1 MKIKLVGVG
10 RIYDRLPDL
19 CRTQQLTAYDAGYA
33 AVAEIENAALITA
46 DEKLYRAVE
55 ADIGTAVWL
64 GDLKVREDNG
74 IEFPGAG

>member
-33 AVAEIENAALITA
+33 AVAEIENAAL
-46 DEKLYRAVE
+46 
-55 ADIGTAVWL
+55 
-64 GDLKVREDNG
+64 
-74 IEFPGAG
+74 